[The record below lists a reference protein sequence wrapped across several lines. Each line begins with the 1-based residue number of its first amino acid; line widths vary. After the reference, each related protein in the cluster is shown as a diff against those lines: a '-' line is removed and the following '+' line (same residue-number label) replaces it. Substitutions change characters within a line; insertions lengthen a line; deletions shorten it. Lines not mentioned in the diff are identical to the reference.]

1 MATSKPFPPY
11 VQGKSSMASSKPYHS
26 PSAKAADF
34 FDANRNQMVGAVAD
48 VVLLREGHR
57 WEVNKPWTG
66 PELAAIEVKYSAWYK
81 ALMGRL
87 RHLDTASYD
96 SSAFVLIFPQDTTVE
111 EAERCC
117 EVYMTLLSLV
127 RQEQHS

>member
-1 MATSKPFPPY
+1 M
-11 VQGKSSMASSKPYHS
+11 SKPYQS

-34 FDANRNQMVGAVAD
+34 FDTHNNQMVGAVPD
-48 VVLLREGHR
+48 VVLLYEGER

-66 PELAAIEVKYSAWYK
+66 PELADIEVVYSRWYK
-81 ALMGRL
+81 AIIGRL

-96 SSAFVLIFPQDTTVE
+96 PSTFVLIFPHDTTVE